1 MTTTAADLVL
11 PAGTTLVVPTDDGAE
26 LAVTDVGTGPLV
38 VLAHGWTEQREI
50 WALVARRLLDAG
62 CRVVLYDQR
71 GHGSS
76 TSGTDGFTI
85 PRLAHDLEAVLTA
98 VDARDAVLVGHS
110 MGGMTI
116 MSLALE
122 RPEVLAGRAKAVALV
137 ATAPSSLGGSPLDR
151 HLPRLM
157 ASRRFLSLFRGPLGP
172 WLVRRTFGKVATAE
186 HRRLTRDLFVACTPE
201 ARGDFLAAMG
211 AMDLTAGLA
220 SIRVPTV
227 VLVGTL
233 DRLTPPEHADVMA
246 AGIPGARL
254 VRYEG
259 RGHQLPLEA
268 PDEVAQEIRNLL

>member
-1 MTTTAADLVL
+1 
-11 PAGTTLVVPTDDGAE
+11 
-26 LAVTDVGTGPLV
+26 
-38 VLAHGWTEQREI
+38 
-50 WALVARRLLDAG
+50 
-62 CRVVLYDQR
+62 
-71 GHGSS
+71 
-76 TSGTDGFTI
+76 
-85 PRLAHDLEAVLTA
+85 
-98 VDARDAVLVGHS
+98 
-110 MGGMTI
+110 
-116 MSLALE
+116 
-122 RPEVLAGRAKAVALV
+122 
-137 ATAPSSLGGSPLDR
+137 
-151 HLPRLM
+151 
-157 ASRRFLSLFRGPLGP
+157 
-172 WLVRRTFGKVATAE
+172 VRRTFGKVATAE